1 MNRNALIVAA
11 LALAASPA
19 FAQSAPDLRGAYAL
33 YSESGSRIGNA
44 SINGEG
50 DDLVLRARLND
61 GRDRTPLA
69 LDKSRSSAGKL
80 VFARPAPAD
89 TDGLVG
95 ALAGGAT
102 TATTGAPGR
111 TVELTRQNDGSLRA
125 VIKEGSSVVGREVLK
140 RVRAAL
146 LVHAST
152 YDQTHVNAF
161 RGYAT
166 NLARMYRNRGYVTAE
181 TMLGTSIEVVVERL
195 LRAEAEGQPFERLVF
210 IGHGGWD
217 GPVLGKYSEDG
228 HHQASSH
235 YNPQAFAALVD
246 AIKRGTTPAA
256 RIFSSSCH
264 AGGSNVY
271 ELAAGRSEYVWTDDL
286 AVRTGR
292 IVAGPAG
299 YTSTEYTQQHVLAV
313 LEGEGVTVQEVRW
326 ASGTASRRIKARSSL
341 AATPLGPKPTVKLPD
356 GPDPVVLAP
365 ATPAEPA
372 AATQP
377 TVPTTPVVDMP
388 LGDNP

>member
-1 MNRNALIVAA
+1 MNRTVLIAAFALVAG
-11 LALAASPA
+11 SPV
-19 FAQSAPDLRGAYAL
+19 FAQSRADLTGSYAL
-33 YSESGSRIGNA
+33 LGESGARIGNA

-50 DDLVLRARLND
+50 DALVLRARLND
-61 GRDRTPLA
+61 GSERAPIS
-69 LDKSRSSAGKL
+69 LDAARSSGNTL
-80 VFARPAPAD
+80 VFARPAGPAS
-89 TDGLVG
+89 DGLI
-95 ALAGGAT
+95 GGLDGTSGEVAP
-102 TATTGAPGR
+102 GAPAR
-111 TVELTRQNDGSLRA
+111 TVEVTRQNDGSLRA
-125 VIKEGSSVVGREVLK
+125 VIKEGDRVVSRERLT

-152 YDQTHVNAF
+152 YDETHVSAF
-161 RGYAT
+161 HAYASRI
-166 NLARMYRNRGYVTAE
+166 ARMYRDRGYVKAE

-195 LRAEAEGQPFERLVF
+195 LRAESEGLPFDRVVF

-217 GPVLGKYSEDG
+217 GPVLGKYSEEG

-235 YNPQAFAALVD
+235 YNQEPFAALVD

-271 ELAAGRSEYVWTDDL
+271 ERAAGRNEYVWTDDL

-313 LEGEGVTVQEVRW
+313 LEGEGRTVQEVRW
-326 ASGTASRRIKARSSL
+326 ASATGSRTIKSKATLAGTPIGPVPVVHLPAPVVTIDAPEPAVEPAAEPV
-341 AATPLGPKPTVKLPD
+341 AATP
-356 GPDPVVLAP
+356 A
-365 ATPAEPA
+365 
-372 AATQP
+372 
-377 TVPTTPVVDMP
+377 VVDMP
-388 LGDNP
+388 LGD

>member
-1 MNRNALIVAA
+1 MNRTALIAAFALVAG
-11 LALAASPA
+11 SPA
-19 FAQSAPDLRGAYAL
+19 FAHPRADLTGAYAL
-33 YSESGSRIGNA
+33 HAESGARIGQA

-50 DDLVLRARLND
+50 DGLVLRARLND
-61 GRDRTPLA
+61 GRTRTPLA
-69 LDKSRSSAGKL
+69 LDPARSTSGKL
-80 VFARPAPAD
+80 VFARSASNA
-89 TDGLVG
+89 TSDGLIG
-95 ALAGGAT
+95 GLAGSDA
-102 TATTGAPGR
+102 APTPNARPR
-111 TVELTRQNDGSLRA
+111 TVELTRLNDGSLRA
-125 VIKEGSSVVGREVLK
+125 VIKEGDAVVGRERLT

-152 YDQTHVNAF
+152 YDETHVSAF

-166 NLARMYRNRGYVTAE
+166 RIARLYRARGYVAAE
-181 TMLGTSIEVVVERL
+181 TMLGTSIEVVVDRL
-195 LRAEAEGQPFERLVF
+195 LKAEADGQPFDRVVF

-217 GPVLGKYSEDG
+217 GPVLGKYSEEG

-235 YNPQAFAALVD
+235 YNPEAFAKLVD
-246 AIKRGTTPAA
+246 AVKRGTTPAA

-271 ELAAGRSEYVWTDDL
+271 ERAAGRNEYVWTDDL

-326 ASGTASRRIKARSSL
+326 ASGTGSRTIKPRSSL
-341 AATPLGPKPTVKLPD
+341 AATPIGPVPEVHLPEPVTASAPEPT
-356 GPDPVVLAP
+356 
-365 ATPAEPA
+365 EPA
-372 AATQP
+372 AEPVAAAP
-377 TVPTTPVVDMP
+377 AVVDLP
-388 LGDNP
+388 LGETAD